1 MRLNQQGGNLA
12 MQKKTVWMGAGA
24 VLLLGALL
32 AWAFAPR
39 PQEVEVAA
47 VAQGRFEAGIDED
60 ARTRLRD
67 RYAVSAPL
75 AGRLERMALR
85 EGDAVQAGDVVA
97 RIQPALPALL
107 DERGLREQ
115 QARVAAAQ
123 AGVQRAAVRSER
135 SRALLAQ
142 AQGDLRRTEQLA
154 QQGFVAPTRLDA
166 ERLAVEVARKDVD
179 LAGQDQQVARADLAQ
194 ARAALD
200 VVQRPGSASGAR
212 AFEVRAPVAGRVL
225 RVAQASEG
233 MVGLGTVLVEVGDT
247 AQLEV
252 VAPLL
257 STDAL
262 QVRPGSPVRIE
273 RWGGPGTLQGRVR
286 SVEPAAFTKVS
297 ALGVEEQRVNVLI
310 DLTSPSAQW
319 AALGDGYRVVVRV
332 LTREAEDATLVPVS
346 ALFPLPVANGSAP
359 PTAEAAALRMAVF
372 VVDEGRARRVPV
384 VLEARGSTHAWVK
397 EGLQAGAQVVVYPP
411 AALADGGRVRLRAP

>member
-1 MRLNQQGGNLA
+1 MQTKTWMVGGGVVVALA
-12 MQKKTVWMGAGA
+12 
-24 VLLLGALL
+24 ALL

-39 PQEVEVAA
+39 PLPVEVAS
-47 VAQGRFEAGIDED
+47 VVQGRFEAGIEED
-60 ARTRLRD
+60 AKTRLRD

-75 AGRLERMALR
+75 AGRLARIALR
-85 EGDAVQAGDVVA
+85 EGDAVRAGDVVA
-97 RIQPALPALL
+97 RILPALL

-115 QARVAAAQ
+115 QARVEAAQ
-123 AGVQRAAVRSER
+123 AGVQRAGVRAER
-135 SRALLAQ
+135 SRVVLEQ
-142 AQGDLRRTEQLA
+142 ARGDLRRGEDLA
-154 QQGFVAPTRLDA
+154 RQGFVAAARLEADRLALDA
-166 ERLAVEVARKDVD
+166 AQKDAQAAVLE
-179 LAGQDQQVARADLAQ
+179 QQAARADLAQ

-200 VVQRPGSASGAR
+200 VVRRPEAPGAGR

-225 RVAQASEG
+225 RVAQTSEG
-233 MVGLGTVLVEVGDT
+233 MVGLGAVLIELGDT

-273 RWGGPGTLQGRVR
+273 RWGGPGVLQGRVR
-286 SVEPAAFTKVS
+286 AVEPAAFTKVS

-310 DLTSPSAQW
+310 DLSSPPAQW
-319 AALGDGYRVVVRV
+319 AALGDGYRVVARL

-346 ALFPLPVANGSAP
+346 ALFPLPSEGAAP
-359 PTAEAAALRMAVF
+359 TGAEPAAPRMAVF
-372 VVDEGRARRVPV
+372 VVEAGRARRVPV
-384 VLEARGSTHAWVK
+384 VLEARGGTHAWVK

-411 AALADGGRVRLRAP
+411 TPLTDGGRVRLRAP

>member
-1 MRLNQQGGNLA
+1 
-12 MQKKTVWMGAGA
+12 MQKKTWMLGGLA
-24 VLLLGALL
+24 VLVLGALL

-39 PQEVEVAA
+39 PLPVEVAS
-47 VAQGRFEAGIDED
+47 VVQGRFEAGIEED
-60 ARTRLRD
+60 AKTRLRD
-67 RYAVSAPL
+67 RYTVSAPL
-75 AGRLERMALR
+75 AGRVERIALR
-85 EGDAVQAGDVVA
+85 EGDAVRAGDVVA
-97 RIQPALPALL
+97 RILPALPALL
-107 DERGLREQ
+107 DEHSLQEH
-115 QARVAAAQ
+115 QARVDAAQ
-123 AGVQRAAVRSER
+123 AGVQRAGVRSER
-135 SRALLAQ
+135 SRVVLEQ
-142 AQGDLRRTEQLA
+142 ARGDLRRSEDLA
-154 QQGFVAPTRLDA
+154 RQGFVAATRLEAD
-166 ERLAVEVARKDVD
+166 RLALDAAQKDAQAAV
-179 LAGQDQQVARADLAQ
+179 LEQQAARADLAQ
-194 ARAALD
+194 ARAALG
-200 VVQRPGSASGAR
+200 VVRHPEIAGAGR

-247 AQLEV
+247 TQLEV

-273 RWGGPGTLQGRVR
+273 RWGGPGVLQGRVR

-310 DLTSPSAQW
+310 DLSSPAAQW

-346 ALFPLPVANGSAP
+346 ALFPLPVANGAAP
-359 PTAEAAALRMAVF
+359 PTAEPAAPRMAVF
-372 VVDEGRARRVPV
+372 VVDKGRARRVPV

-411 AALADGGRVRLRAP
+411 AALADGGRVRLRTP